1 MNKFVAVPHWGLAA
15 TEHKESATS
24 RKQLLGS
31 RVDKLVLSR
40 PAYAHLNLCS
50 YYSLV
55 VASWMH
61 SNLDLDGGTAWRI
74 SGIYFDLIGPV
85 ALHHLVAA
93 HVSRA

>member
-1 MNKFVAVPHWGLAA
+1 MSYPDYKMNKFVAVPHWGLAGDRTQRERHQSETIA
-15 TEHKESATS
+15 RGAGSTS
-24 RKQLLGS
+24 LFL
-31 RVDKLVLSR
+31 LSR

-74 SGIYFDLIGPV
+74 SGSTSIL
-85 ALHHLVAA
+85 
-93 HVSRA
+93 